1 MRKAATYVLILALVL
16 SAIPATTLAQSK
28 KAAGTPETV
37 KAAASQPNLDGLDA
51 FIEEQMKVWKVPGL
65 AVAVVKDGQVIYMK
79 GYGQRDVEK
88 KLPVTPQTLFA
99 IGSITKSFTVT
110 GLAMLADEGKL
121 DWDKPVREYLPE
133 FRLYDPMAS
142 ERMTPRDLVTH
153 RSGLPRHDALWYNS
167 TFTRRE
173 IVERLRYLEPSKDLR
188 TTFQYNNLMF
198 MTAGYLEE
206 KLSGMSWEEFT
217 RQRVFAP
224 LRMTRSNFSVLES
237 EKSDDFARPYEK
249 AKQEVKGVPFRVI
262 DNMAPAGSI
271 NSSVAEM
278 SHYLL
283 MHMNKGKYE
292 GKQVLSENYA
302 TQMQLP
308 QMPTAAPPVWK
319 ELGHTSYGMGLF
331 VTTYRGR
338 RLVHHGGGIDGFI
351 AFLSFLPDDKVGVVV
366 LSNLSPN
373 PLPTVV
379 SYNVYDRLLGLEPV
393 AWSQRFKEQQD
404 KMEAA
409 EEEAKKKG
417 YTPRVEGT
425 QPSHKL
431 ADYVGEFEHPGY
443 GVLRIEPATPGEGS
457 ELKLTFNRL
466 TSPLKHFHYDI
477 FEVPENP
484 LDPFEKAKVQFL
496 MNTRGEID
504 RVLAPL
510 EPNVKEIVF
519 TRMAAQQMRERTF
532 LEPLAGEYVL
542 GALTATVT
550 LQGDDTLILT
560 VPGQRP
566 YELVPRTG
574 TTFDLKGL
582 TGFSV
587 EFKKDAAGA
596 VAELV
601 VYLPN
606 GTFVVKRK

>member
-1 MRKAATYVLILALVL
+1 VL
-16 SAIPATTLAQSK
+16 
-28 KAAGTPETV
+28 
-37 KAAASQPNLDGLDA
+37 D
-51 FIEEQMKVWKVPGL
+51 
-65 AVAVVKDGQVIYMK
+65 
-79 GYGQRDVEK
+79 
-88 KLPVTPQTLFA
+88 
-99 IGSITKSFTVT
+99 
-110 GLAMLADEGKL
+110 
-121 DWDKPVREYLPE
+121 
-133 FRLYDPMAS
+133 
-142 ERMTPRDLVTH
+142 
-153 RSGLPRHDALWYNS
+153 
-167 TFTRRE
+167 
-173 IVERLRYLEPSKDLR
+173 
-188 TTFQYNNLMF
+188 
-198 MTAGYLEE
+198 
-206 KLSGMSWEEFT
+206 
-217 RQRVFAP
+217 
-224 LRMTRSNFSVLES
+224 S

-283 MHMNKGKYE
+283 LHMNKGKYE
-292 GKQVLSENYA
+292 GKPVLSENYA
-302 TQMQLP
+302 TQMQTP
-308 QMPTAAPPVWK
+308 QMPTPAPPVWK
-319 ELGHTSYGMGLF
+319 EVGHTSYGMGLF
-331 VTTYRGR
+331 VTSYRGH
-338 RLVHHGGGIDGFI
+338 RLVHHGGAIDGFI

-366 LSNLSPN
+366 LTNQSPN
-373 PLPTVV
+373 PLPIVV
-379 SYNVYDRLLGLEPV
+379 AYNVYDRLLGLEPV

-431 ADYVGEFEHPGY
+431 ADYVGEYEHPGY
-443 GVLRIEPATPGEGS
+443 GVLRIEPGEGND
-457 ELKLTFNRL
+457 LKLTFNRM
-466 TSPLKHFHYDI
+466 TSSLKHFHYDI

-519 TRMAAQQMRERTF
+519 ARKAAAQMRERSF

-550 LQGDDTLILT
+550 MQGDDTLMLT

-596 VAELV
+596 VVEV
-601 VYLPN
+601 VFYQPY
-606 GTFVVKRK
+606 GTFVAKRK